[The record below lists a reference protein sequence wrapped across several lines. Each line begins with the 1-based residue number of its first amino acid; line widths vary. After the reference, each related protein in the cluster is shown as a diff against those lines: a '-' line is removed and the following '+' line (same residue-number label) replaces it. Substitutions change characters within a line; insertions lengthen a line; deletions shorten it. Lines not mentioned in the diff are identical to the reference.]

1 MEQQVSVKN
10 DDRTQFVVK
19 TKGYQETFNTKGDAE
34 KQYDIL
40 RKRSIKKDEN
50 IKVELSEVDSKNGK
64 KKVIKSLSLSEDFN
78 S

>member
-1 MEQQVSVKN
+1 MENETKSN
-10 DDRTQFVVK
+10 EPTQFVVK
-19 TKGYQETFNTKGDAE
+19 TKGYQETFVSKADAE

-50 IKVELSEVDSKNGK
+50 IRVELAELDHSGRK
-64 KKVIKSLSLSEDFN
+64 KTLKSLNLSESFN

>member
-1 MEQQVSVKN
+1 MANETQGSE
-10 DDRTQFVVK
+10 TAQFVVK
-19 TKGYQETFNTKGDAE
+19 TKGYQETFASKSDAE

-50 IKVELSEVDSKNGK
+50 IRVELAELDSSGK
-64 KKVIKSLSLSEDFN
+64 KKTLKSLNLTENFN